1 MPEQEI
7 PVFVSDAPP
16 SAAEN
21 ATIEI
26 AQPEPA
32 ETPAPELVA
41 PPQAPEPRKKYSSF
55 YEAWPNVAEL
65 RRYTTRQ
72 CQPRLGMPSSDV
84 EIANKLIEEYKNG

>member
-21 ATIEI
+21 AAIGI
-26 AQPEPA
+26 AQPEH
-32 ETPAPELVA
+32 A
-41 PPQAPEPRKKYSSF
+41 PPQAPEPRRKYSSF

-72 CQPRLGMPSSDV
+72 CQPRLGMKPADV
-84 EIANKLIEEYKNG
+84 EIANKLIEEYGNG